1 MDLEDQKELQNETNI
16 ETEVVKETASETS
29 LDNLPRLEDMLKSE
43 KEIKQ
48 AKKVEGLEQTTIKPL
63 IEDITFARK
72 TDKKKPLMK
81 KRLKIITGV
90 YLGVVAMLLTFV
102 GVNVGT
108 LIAINKQTTDS
119 LNTMQAE
126 SQVVEVLRP
135 EHVAPADPDV
145 PPFMV
150 SINEPRDYN
159 DDKKELTFFDKITIL
174 FRNLFG

>member
-1 MDLEDQKELQNETNI
+1 MGLEEQKELQNETSI
-16 ETEVVKETASETS
+16 ETEVVQETATETS

-48 AKKVEGLEQTTIKPL
+48 AKKIEGLQKASANDL
-63 IEDITFARK
+63 IEEKTFAKK

-90 YLGVVAMLLTFV
+90 YLGIVTLLLTFV

-108 LIAINKQTTDS
+108 LIALNKQTTDS

-135 EHVAPADPDV
+135 EHTAPADPTE
-145 PPFMV
+145 PPFVV

-159 DDKKELTFFDKITIL
+159 DDKKDLTFFDKITIL